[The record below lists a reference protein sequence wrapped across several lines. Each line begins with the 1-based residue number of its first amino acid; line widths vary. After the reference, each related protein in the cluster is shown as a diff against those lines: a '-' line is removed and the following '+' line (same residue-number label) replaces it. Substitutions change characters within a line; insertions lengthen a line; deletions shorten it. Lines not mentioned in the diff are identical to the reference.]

1 MKWFLDILG
10 GLLTLVGLVWILQGL
25 NVLPGSFMSG
35 QSLYAVLGL
44 VLAVIGGTLLFLAN
58 RRPKLPSGMNRS

>member
-1 MKWFLDILG
+1 MKWLLDILG
-10 GLLTLVGLVWILQGL
+10 GLLTLVGLVWILQGV

-44 VLAVIGGTLLFLAN
+44 VLVVIGGSILYLTN

>member
-1 MKWFLDILG
+1 MKWFLNILG
-10 GLLTLVGLVWILQGL
+10 GFLTLVGLVWILQGL
-25 NVLPGSFMSG
+25 NVLPGSIMSG

-58 RRPKLPSGMNRS
+58 RRPKLPVGTNRS

>member
-1 MKWFLDILG
+1 MKLFLYILG
-10 GLLTLVGLVWILQGL
+10 GLLTLVGLVWILHGL

>member
-1 MKWFLDILG
+1 MKWLLNILG
-10 GLLTLVGLVWILQGL
+10 GLLTLVGLVWILQGV

-35 QSLYAVLGL
+35 QSQYAVLGL

-58 RRPKLPSGMNRS
+58 RRPKLLSGRKT

>member
-10 GLLTLVGLVWILQGL
+10 GFLTLVGLVWILQGVNL
-25 NVLPGSFMSG
+25 LPGSFMSG

-44 VLAVIGGTLLFLAN
+44 VLAVIGGSLLFLVN
-58 RRPKLPSGMNRS
+58 RRPKFPSGRKS

>member
-10 GLLTLVGLVWILQGL
+10 GLLTLVGVVWILQGL

>member
-1 MKWFLDILG
+1 MKWFLNILG
-10 GLLTLVGLVWILQGL
+10 GLLALVGVVWILQGV

-58 RRPKLPSGMNRS
+58 RRPKLPGEKNRP